1 MTVPDPKLL
10 RAKGEAVLAKDRLMA
25 TVHEVQERLAPK
37 TIARNAWEGV
47 RDKGEAVAEQ
57 TVDLA
62 RRKPALPIAAGGA
75 IVAFAVRRPVGRL
88 LGRIFGRKPKPD
100 AKAKAKAKADDAQL
114 RLPGQ
119 EKTK

>member
-1 MTVPDPKLL
+1 MTALDPKLL
-10 RAKGEAVLAKDRLMA
+10 RARGEAALAKDRLLA
-25 TVHEVQERLAPK
+25 TVHEVQERLAPA

-75 IVAFAVRRPVGRL
+75 LVAFAVRRPVGRL
-88 LGRIFGRKPKPD
+88 LRRIFRRKPRVKKPT
-100 AKAKAKAKADDAQL
+100 KDDGARL

-119 EKTK
+119 ETK

>member
-1 MTVPDPKLL
+1 MTPPDPKLL
-10 RAKGEAVLAKDRLMA
+10 RARSEAALAKERLMA
-25 TVHEVQERLAPK
+25 TVHEVQDRLAPA

-88 LGRIFGRKPKPD
+88 LGRIFRRKPRAQRG
-100 AKAKAKAKADDAQL
+100 AKGKDAQL

-119 EKTK
+119 ETTK